1 MNRRA
6 SILSFLALTAAP
18 VALLAASES
27 VASAQAAAAD
37 WLRKIDGSKYA
48 ASWQTAA
55 EMFKAAIS
63 AEAWEQAVQSV
74 RGPLGAMRHRTETSA
89 TYTKSLPGVPDG
101 LYVVIQFK
109 SVFAKKTDAIE
120 TVTVAQD
127 KDGVWRVAGYF
138 VR

>member
-1 MNRRA
+1 MNRRE
-6 SILSFLALTAAP
+6 SMLLFLALTATPA
-18 VALLAASES
+18 AMLAAPQ
-27 VASAQAAAAD
+27 ANAHAQAAAAD
-37 WLRKIDGSKYA
+37 WLLTIDGLKYA

-63 AEAWEQAVQSV
+63 AETWAQAARSV
-74 RGPLGAMRHRTETSA
+74 RGPLGSVRHRRETSTTFA
-89 TYTKSLPGVPDG
+89 KSLPGAPDG

-109 SVFAKKTDAIE
+109 SAFENKADAVE